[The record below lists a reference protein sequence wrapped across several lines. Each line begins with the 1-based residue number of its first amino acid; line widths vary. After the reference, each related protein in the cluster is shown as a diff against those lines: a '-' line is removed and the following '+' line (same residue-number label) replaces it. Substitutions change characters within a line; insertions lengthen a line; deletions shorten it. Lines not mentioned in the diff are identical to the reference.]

1 MKRSLDVLEQMLTE
15 NQIPHGTLMLRETIE
30 YGFDAIRISLDK
42 KRMISVVQHRDSL
55 GFKRNLLEMAVFRNR
70 KIQSDEGWLTA
81 DEAFRKIVALYEQEA
96 VRDVV

>member
-30 YGFDAIRISLDK
+30 YGFDAIRIPLAK

-55 GFKRNLLEMAVFRNR
+55 GFKRNLLEMGVFRGH
-70 KIQSDEGWLTA
+70 KIVSSEGWLTA
-81 DEAFRKIVALYEQEA
+81 DEAFKKVVAVYEQEA
-96 VRDVV
+96 VHDVV